1 MFDFIARPFGQFL
14 MILYEFTGNYGMA
27 LLLFAVA
34 VKIILLPFQMKA
46 KRGQLRQTRLQ
57 PKLAELQKRHSTNKA
72 KINEEMAKLYKEEG
86 VNPASGCLWGFIPIP
101 ILFALF
107 QVIRSPLTMMMG
119 VSKDLLEEGG
129 AILNKLT
136 QMGFESSVQSF
147 YIQVDQAQFIAANFR
162 DFQSLSPAL
171 KPVTYFFGLIN
182 LAEVPQWNFLWNTDW
197 SNSNIWL
204 PGLLLFII
212 PLISGGSQFISA
224 QIIKK
229 YTPTPATT
237 EGAGKSMQTM
247 MMLMPLISVYFGYI
261 LPGALGFYWTVGTV
275 LQIGQDLWLSKRYT
289 RILDAEDE
297 LKNKQRKAREAEHDA
312 KRAEAERRKS
322 EGIIEKNPNTSK
334 RKKQKTEKQEQI
346 EKAVE
351 YEKKIT
357 PVEKKEEPGRIE
369 QRRYAR
375 GRAYDAERFKKAA
388 PKKKKKKTPK
398 EEPADTETEL
408 KEDIVEAA
416 ATADDEATLE
426 IEPEDEDF
434 EEEDGEEDN
443 GDDAD
448 DDNGEDDD
456 DDSGDEDDD
465 DNSEDDD
472 DDDNDEDNDE
482 DEEEEEDEEEDEDDE
497 DDDDA
502 DADEDD
508 DNEDDDD
515 DETPPEQFDTKRFDK
530 N

>member
-14 MILYEFTGNYGMA
+14 MILYEFAGNYGMA

-46 KRGQLRQTRLQ
+46 KRGQLRQSRLQ
-57 PKLAELQKRHSTNKA
+57 PKIAELQKRHGTNKA

-136 QMGFESSVQSF
+136 QLGFESTVQSF

-162 DFQSLSPAL
+162 DFQDLSPAL
-171 KPVTYFFGLIN
+171 KPVTYYFGLIN

-229 YTPTPATT
+229 YTPTPAVT

-261 LPGALGFYWTVGTV
+261 LPGALGFYWTIGTV
-275 LQIGQDLWLSKRYT
+275 LQIGQDIWLSKRYT

-297 LKNKQRKAREAEHDA
+297 IKNRQRKARAAELEA
-312 KRAEAERRKS
+312 KRAEAERRKA

-334 RKKQKTEKQEQI
+334 HKKHKTEKQEKI

-351 YEKKIT
+351 YEKKIA
-357 PVEKKEEPGRIE
+357 PEEKKNEPGRIE
-369 QRRYAR
+369 NRRYAR
-375 GRAYDAERFKKAA
+375 GRAYDPERFKSAA
-388 PKKKKKKTPK
+388 PKKKKKKAPK
-398 EEPADTETEL
+398 EKLEDTEIEL
-408 KEDIVEAA
+408 KDDVVEAA
-416 ATADDEATLE
+416 APADDEVDLE
-426 IEPEDEDF
+426 VEQEDEDI
-434 EEEDGEEDN
+434 EEADGDDDEDDGDGDDDDGTGGEEDDDDTGGDGEED
-443 GDDAD
+443 D
-448 DDNGEDDD
+448 GEDDD
-456 DDSGDEDDD
+456 DDE
-465 DNSEDDD
+465 
-472 DDDNDEDNDE
+472 DEDNEDDE
-482 DEEEEEDEEEDEDDE
+482 DGEDDDE

-502 DADEDD
+502 SS
-508 DNEDDDD
+508 
-515 DETPPEQFDTKRFDK
+515 TGRFDTKRFDK
-530 N
+530 D